1 MPDGEA
7 TLILERL
14 ANGDRKAAAEL
25 LPLVYRQLRASAQKA
40 MASERRDHTL
50 QATALVHEAFA
61 RLVGSSPDLY
71 ANRAHFYDAASRA
84 MRQVLIDHARSRN
97 AQKRGG
103 GCSRAP
109 LTDLAAAFEAD
120 PSEVIALDEAVS
132 RLEGEDP
139 EAAAVVR
146 LRFFAGLS
154 GDEAAAALGVSPRK
168 VDMLWAR
175 ARARLLLALEGEGS
189 VGAHRGPSSRQ

>member
-1 MPDGEA
+1 MPTGEA

-14 ANGDRKAAAEL
+14 AQGDRRAAAEL
-25 LPLVYRQLRASAQKA
+25 LPLVYGQLRASAQKA

-61 RLVGSSPDLY
+61 RLIGVSPELY

-84 MRQVLIDHARSRN
+84 MRQVLIDHARARN

-103 GCSRAP
+103 GCDREP
-109 LTDLAAAFEAD
+109 LKDLAAAFEAD
-120 PSEVIALDEAVS
+120 PAEVLALDEAIV
-132 RLEGEDP
+132 RLETEDP

-154 GDEAAAALGVSPRK
+154 GEEAAAALGVSSRK
-168 VDMLWAR
+168 ADMLWAR
-175 ARARLLLALEGEGS
+175 ARASLFLALADRAS
-189 VGAHRGPSSRQ
+189 LGAHGGPSARQ